1 MDMTQTIEP
10 KSDQINADDLL
21 TGARTFTIEK
31 VTGGTTEQPVNI
43 HLVESPG
50 KPYRPSKSM
59 RRVLVAAW
67 GVQSDAYI
75 GQKLTLF
82 RDPKIKF
89 GGIEV
94 GGIVISHMTGIDK
107 PLKVSLTV
115 TKGKKSLATIQPLQD
130 QPAPKPQPS
139 TITQDAWDELNSL
152 ATEKGVENV
161 PAWISEQ
168 LGRPLQGWQ
177 EITTAEADRLRAL
190 LTDGE
195 VQS

>member
-1 MDMTQTIEP
+1 MTQSIEP

-21 TGARTFTIEK
+21 AGSRTLTIEK

-43 HLVESPG
+43 HLTESPG

-67 GVQSDAYI
+67 GAQSDAYI
-75 GQKLTLF
+75 GQKLTLY
-82 RDPKIKF
+82 RDPSIKF

-115 TKGKKSLATIQPLQD
+115 TKGKKSLTTIQPLPD
-130 QPAPKPQPS
+130 APTQPDPIEQS
-139 TITQDAWDELNSL
+139 LTDAWDDTERLQKAAQWLSDQGHPLHQKAVNRLAEL
-152 ATEKGVENV
+152 EGE
-161 PAWISEQ
+161 
-168 LGRPLQGWQ
+168 
-177 EITTAEADRLRAL
+177 TT
-190 LTDGE
+190 
-195 VQS
+195 